1 MTGFI
6 YCCGGLAGGL
16 LGVVDVDDVL
26 PKLLEVFVPE
36 FPKLPKPLLA
46 APCCPNPLLD
56 GFCAPL
62 KPPPKL
68 PKLEEE
74 PGPVCIRRLAVSS
87 RLSAANLRQ
96 GACRCFHGVLGGI
109 VMKLPQGIFLL
120 IVHGFDTVAFR
131 FAGHPRD
138 SYSAAALYDS

>member
-68 PKLEEE
+68 PKLEDE
-74 PGPVCIRRLAVSS
+74 PGPELK
-87 RLSAANLRQ
+87 
-96 GACRCFHGVLGGI
+96 FVLGDWPFPPGC
-109 VMKLPQGIFLL
+109 PPL
-120 IVHGFDTVAFR
+120 ICDKA
-131 FAGHPRD
+131 P
-138 SYSAAALYDS
+138 AAAFMASLVGS